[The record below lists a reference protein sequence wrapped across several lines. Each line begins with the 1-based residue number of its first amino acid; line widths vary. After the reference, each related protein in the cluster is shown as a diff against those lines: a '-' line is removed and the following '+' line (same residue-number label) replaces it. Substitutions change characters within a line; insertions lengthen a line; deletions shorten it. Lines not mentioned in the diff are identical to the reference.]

1 MASLSIPPP
10 AGPTSSRLDW
20 GHTGERN
27 STPRG
32 SNRGRGNASASRSDR
47 GRGGRGGRRG
57 GVSTRGGRGHG
68 SSPTEKSINTPTA
81 NPDPVKSAPSI
92 VSAPSQTSNAS
103 KKSSS
108 SSPSQ
113 PLLGA
118 DSSVSKDGPQ
128 RAPLHVVDK
137 LPSLTIEPAS
147 PTAASGPHS
156 ASTTSSKMS
165 TRRRRSHNKLSG
177 ATKPSEGSTA
187 EAQASIVKAR
197 KSRSGPSSPHPKNIP
212 PKNTSP
218 HFSAS
223 PNAAS
228 SSAKTNIDSLVEHVR
243 ALAMDHRPSTPGSH
257 IDWAGDEDDSLP
269 DLDDWGVPSSSVA
282 STKPD
287 PGTTAN
293 IEKAQLQLMSPI
305 LDDSLKQLPQSFDK
319 NSRSPS
325 VGSGCL
331 SPNIANGVPVLLVTG
346 SDDAGGVGVA
356 KASSS
361 VGVDSLEERSSSLP
375 EPSSGMGPAS
385 PPSNSQSLDSSHP
398 PEEAPTLA
406 LNSVPSKDT
415 PPHIPVATP
424 ELPALTS
431 AITSPIQPGRSLAN
445 SIHAP
450 HRDAHAPAPTPPPE
464 ACGTEPV
471 VDTSTKGF
479 TASVNAPAPRS
490 SESETDPSEGTKPSA
505 PPPRNLTHGRSHT
518 VGRPPPFSA
527 GAKRGFFSGSSTPV
541 AKGPHQG
548 HGRTQ
553 SSPVAHRRQH
563 SRPVITMD
571 AMTRLARTLGTA
583 PPKREAAATNSA
595 TSSE

>member
-10 AGPTSSRLDW
+10 PGPTSSRLDW
-20 GHTGERN
+20 GRTGERN

-32 SNRGRGNASASRSDR
+32 PNRGRGNASANRSSDR
-47 GRGGRGGRRG
+47 GRGVRRRG
-57 GVSTRGGRGHG
+57 GATRGGRSHG
-68 SSPTEKSINTPTA
+68 SSTTEKSINASTA
-81 NPDPVKSAPSI
+81 TPDPIKSAPSI

-113 PLLGA
+113 PVLGA
-118 DSSVSKDGPQ
+118 ASSESKDGHQ
-128 RAPLHVVDK
+128 RAPRHEADK

-165 TRRRRSHNKLSG
+165 TRRRRPHNKPSG
-177 ATKPSEGSTA
+177 GTKPLEGSTA
-187 EAQASIVKAR
+187 EAQVSTVNAR

-212 PKNTSP
+212 PKNTPP
-218 HFSAS
+218 HLSAG
-223 PNAAS
+223 PTVAS

-269 DLDDWGVPSSSVA
+269 DLDDWGVPSSSIV
-282 STKPD
+282 STNPD

-305 LDDSLKQLPQSFDK
+305 LDDSLKQLPHSFDK
-319 NSRSPS
+319 TSPSPS
-325 VGSGCL
+325 VGSGSL
-331 SPNIANGVPVLLVTG
+331 SPNIASVVPVLLVNG
-346 SDDAGGVGVA
+346 SDDAGGAGVA

-361 VGVDSLEERSSSLP
+361 VGVDNLEDRSPRLP
-375 EPSSGMGPAS
+375 EPSSRMGPAS
-385 PPSNSQSLDSSHP
+385 PPSNSQPLDSSQP
-398 PEEAPTLA
+398 PEQAPVL
-406 LNSVPSKDT
+406 PSRDSPT
-415 PPHIPVATP
+415 HIPVPTP
-424 ELPALTS
+424 EPSAPTS
-431 AITSPIQPGRSLAN
+431 SITSPIQPGRSLAD

-450 HRDAHAPAPTPPPE
+450 HRDAHAPTPTHPPE
-464 ACGTEPV
+464 VRGTKPV
-471 VDTSTKGF
+471 VDTS
-479 TASVNAPAPRS
+479 ASVKAPAPKS
-490 SESETDPSEGTKPSA
+490 SESETDLFEGAQRSA
-505 PPPRNLTHGRSHT
+505 HPRNPTHGRSST
-518 VGRPPPFSA
+518 VGRTSQFSA
-527 GAKRGFFSGSSTPV
+527 GAKRGFFSTPA
-541 AKGPHQG
+541 AKGPHHG

-553 SSPVAHRRQH
+553 SSPATHRRQH

-571 AMTRLARTLGTA
+571 AMTRLAKTLGTA
-583 PPKREAAATNSA
+583 PPKREVTATNSA

>member
-1 MASLSIPPP
+1 MASLSIPPA

-20 GHTGERN
+20 GRTGERN

-32 SNRGRGNASASRSDR
+32 PNRGRSNASASRSDR
-47 GRGGRGGRRG
+47 GRGVRGGRRG
-57 GVSTRGGRGHG
+57 GASTRGGRGHG
-68 SSPTEKSINTPTA
+68 SSPTEKNINTSTA
-81 NPDPVKSAPSI
+81 NPDSTKSAPSI

-113 PLLGA
+113 ALLGA
-118 DSSVSKDGPQ
+118 DSSESKDGPQ
-128 RAPLHVVDK
+128 RAPRHEADK

-147 PTAASGPHS
+147 PIAASGPHS

-165 TRRRRSHNKLSG
+165 TRRRRSHNKPSG
-177 ATKPSEGSTA
+177 ATKPSEGSAA
-187 EAQASIVKAR
+187 EAQASTVKAR
-197 KSRSGPSSPHPKNIP
+197 SRSGPSSPHPKNIP
-212 PKNTSP
+212 PKNTPP
-218 HFSAS
+218 HLSAS
-223 PNAAS
+223 PTVAS

-257 IDWAGDEDDSLP
+257 IDWADEDDSLP

-305 LDDSLKQLPQSFDK
+305 LDDSLKQLPHSFDK
-319 NSRSPS
+319 TSPSPS
-325 VGSGCL
+325 VGSGSL
-331 SPNIANGVPVLLVTG
+331 SPNIANGVPVLLVNG
-346 SDDAGGVGVA
+346 SDDAGGAGVA

-361 VGVDSLEERSSSLP
+361 LEVENLEDRSPRLP
-375 EPSSGMGPAS
+375 EPSPRKVPAS

-398 PEEAPTLA
+398 PEQALA
-406 LNSVPSKDT
+406 LPSKDI
-415 PPHIPVATP
+415 PPHIPVPTP
-424 ELPALTS
+424 DLPAPTS
-431 AITSPIQPGRSLAN
+431 SITPPIQPGRSLAD

-450 HRDAHAPAPTPPPE
+450 HRDADPPVPTPPE
-464 ACGTEPV
+464 ARGTESA
-471 VDTSTKGF
+471 VDAS
-479 TASVNAPAPRS
+479 ASVNAPVPKS
-490 SESETDPSEGTKPSA
+490 SETETDPSEETQRSV

-518 VGRPPPFSA
+518 VGRPSPFPA
-527 GAKRGFFSGSSTPV
+527 GTKRGFFSGSSTPA
-541 AKGPHQG
+541 AKGPHHG

-553 SSPVAHRRQH
+553 SSPVTHRRQH

-583 PPKREAAATNSA
+583 LPKREVAATNSA

>member
-1 MASLSIPPP
+1 MVSSLSIPPP
-10 AGPTSSRLDW
+10 AGPTSSRPDW
-20 GHTGERN
+20 GRTGERN

-32 SNRGRGNASASRSDR
+32 PNRGRGNASASRSDR
-47 GRGGRGGRRG
+47 GRGVRGGRRG
-57 GVSTRGGRGHG
+57 GATRGGRGHG

-81 NPDPVKSAPSI
+81 DPEPIKSSAPSI

-118 DSSVSKDGPQ
+118 DSSESKGGSQ
-128 RAPLHVVDK
+128 RAPRHEADK

-187 EAQASIVKAR
+187 EAQASTVKAR
-197 KSRSGPSSPHPKNIP
+197 KSRSGPSSPHPKNIL
-212 PKNTSP
+212 PKNTPP
-218 HFSAS
+218 HLSAS
-223 PNAAS
+223 PTVPS

-243 ALAMDHRPSTPGSH
+243 ALAMDQRPSTPGSH

-269 DLDDWGVPSSSVA
+269 DLDDWGVPSSSVV

-305 LDDSLKQLPQSFDK
+305 LDDTLKQLPHSFDK
-319 NSRSPS
+319 TSPSPS
-325 VGSGCL
+325 VGSGSL
-331 SPNIANGVPVLLVTG
+331 SPNIANGVPVLLVNG
-346 SDDAGGVGVA
+346 PDDAGGAGVA

-361 VGVDSLEERSSSLP
+361 VGVDNLEDSSPRLP
-375 EPSSGMGPAS
+375 EPSPRMGLAS
-385 PPSNSQSLDSSHP
+385 PPSNSQPLDSSHP
-398 PEEAPTLA
+398 PEQAPA
-406 LNSVPSKDT
+406 APSKDT
-415 PPHIPVATP
+415 LPHIPVPTP
-424 ELPALTS
+424 ELPAPTS
-431 AITSPIQPGRSLAN
+431 SSTPPSQPGRSLAD

-450 HRDAHAPAPTPPPE
+450 HHDLDVPAPTPPPE
-464 ACGTEPV
+464 ARGIESA
-471 VDTSTKGF
+471 VDA
-479 TASVNAPAPRS
+479 ASANAPAPKS
-490 SESETDPSEGTKPSA
+490 SESETKPSEGVQRSV
-505 PPPRNLTHGRSHT
+505 PPPRNPTHGRSST
-518 VGRPPPFSA
+518 VGRPSPFSA
-527 GAKRGFFSGSSTPV
+527 GAKRGFFSASSTPA
-541 AKGPHQG
+541 AKGPHHG

-553 SSPVAHRRQH
+553 SSPMAHRRQH

-583 PPKREAAATNSA
+583 LPKREAAATNSA

>member
-1 MASLSIPPP
+1 MASSISIPPP

-20 GHTGERN
+20 GHTGERHTGVRN

-32 SNRGRGNASASRSDR
+32 PNRGRSNAGASRSDR

-57 GVSTRGGRGHG
+57 GGSTRGGRSHG
-68 SSPTEKSINTPTA
+68 SSPTEKSINT
-81 NPDPVKSAPSI
+81 DPIKSASSM

-103 KKSSS
+103 DKSSS
-108 SSPSQ
+108 SLPSQ

-118 DSSVSKDGPQ
+118 DGAKYKGGPQ
-128 RAPLHVVDK
+128 RSPRPAADK

-147 PTAASGPHS
+147 PIAASGPHS

-165 TRRRRSHNKLSG
+165 TRRRRPHNKPSG

-187 EAQASIVKAR
+187 EVQASAVKAR
-197 KSRSGPSSPHPKNIP
+197 KSRSGPSSPHLKTSP
-212 PKNTSP
+212 PKNTP
-218 HFSAS
+218 PRLSAS
-223 PNAAS
+223 PTMG
-228 SSAKTNIDSLVEHVR
+228 SSARTNIDSLVEHVR

-257 IDWAGDEDDSLP
+257 IDWAGDDDDSLP

-282 STKPD
+282 PTNPD

-319 NSRSPS
+319 TSPSPS
-325 VGSGCL
+325 VGSGSL
-331 SPNIANGVPVLLVTG
+331 SPNIANGVPVLLVNG
-346 SDDAGGVGVA
+346 SDNAADAGVA
-356 KASSS
+356 KASPS
-361 VGVDSLEERSSSLP
+361 VGVYNLEDCSTRLP
-375 EPSSGMGPAS
+375 EPLSGMGLAS
-385 PPSNSQSLDSSHP
+385 PPSNSQPLDSSHP
-398 PEEAPTLA
+398 PEQAPA
-406 LNSVPSKDT
+406 LVLNLVPSKDT
-415 PPHIPVATP
+415 PPHAPVTTP
-424 ELPALTS
+424 ELPPTS
-431 AITSPIQPGRSLAN
+431 SFTPPIQSGRSLAD

-450 HRDAHAPAPTPPPE
+450 HCDAHTPAPTPPPE
-464 ACGTEPV
+464 ARGTESA

-479 TASVNAPAPRS
+479 TATVNVPAPKS
-490 SESETDPSEGTKPSA
+490 NESETNPSEGAQRSA

-527 GAKRGFFSGSSTPV
+527 GAKRGFFSSSSTPGV
-541 AKGPHQG
+541 KGPHHG

-553 SSPVAHRRQH
+553 SSPVTHRRQQ

-571 AMTRLARTLGTA
+571 AMTRLAKTLGTA
-583 PPKREAAATNSA
+583 LPKREVAATNSA

>member
-10 AGPTSSRLDW
+10 VGTTSSRLDW
-20 GHTGERN
+20 GRTGERN

-32 SNRGRGNASASRSDR
+32 PNRGRGNASAGRSDR
-47 GRGGRGGRRG
+47 GRGVRGGRRG
-57 GVSTRGGRGHG
+57 GATRGGRSHG
-68 SSPTEKSINTPTA
+68 SSPTEKTINTPAA
-81 NPDPVKSAPSI
+81 NPDPIKSAPSI

-118 DSSVSKDGPQ
+118 NSSESKDGSQ
-128 RAPLHVVDK
+128 RAPGHEADK

-165 TRRRRSHNKLSG
+165 TRRRRPHNKPSG
-177 ATKPSEGSTA
+177 TTKPSEGSTA
-187 EAQASIVKAR
+187 EAQTSTVKAR

-212 PKNTSP
+212 PKNTPP
-218 HFSAS
+218 HLFAS
-223 PNAAS
+223 PTVAS

-243 ALAMDHRPSTPGSH
+243 ALAMDPRPSTPGSH

-282 STKPD
+282 PTKPD

-293 IEKAQLQLMSPI
+293 IEKAQVQLMSPI

-319 NSRSPS
+319 TSPSPS
-325 VGSGCL
+325 VGSGSL
-331 SPNIANGVPVLLVTG
+331 SPNIANGVPVLLVNG
-346 SDDAGGVGVA
+346 SDDAGGVA

-361 VGVDSLEERSSSLP
+361 VGVDNLEGRSPRLP
-375 EPSSGMGPAS
+375 ELSSRTGPAS
-385 PPSNSQSLDSSHP
+385 PPSNSQPLDSSHP
-398 PEEAPTLA
+398 PEQAPA
-406 LNSVPSKDT
+406 LPSKDT
-415 PPHIPVATP
+415 PPHIPAPTP
-424 ELPALTS
+424 ELPAPTS
-431 AITSPIQPGRSLAN
+431 SITSPIQPGRSLAN

-450 HRDAHAPAPTPPPE
+450 NRDTPAPVPTPPPE
-464 ACGTEPV
+464 AHGTELA
-471 VDTSTKGF
+471 VDTS
-479 TASVNAPAPRS
+479 ASVNAPAPKS
-490 SESETDPSEGTKPSA
+490 SESETNPPEGAQRSA
-505 PPPRNLTHGRSHT
+505 PPPRNPTHGRSST
-518 VGRPPPFSA
+518 VGRPSPFSA
-527 GAKRGFFSGSSTPV
+527 GAKRSFFSGSA
-541 AKGPHQG
+541 AKGPQHG

-553 SSPVAHRRQH
+553 SSPVAHRRQQ

-571 AMTRLARTLGTA
+571 AMTRLARTLGT
-583 PPKREAAATNSA
+583 PLPKREAAATNSA